1 MELGIYLSSSSE
13 TLLLNFSCRL
23 TRTTKKLG
31 LHKQYVG
38 FKL

>member
-13 TLLLNFSCRL
+13 TLLLNFSCGINKNN
-23 TRTTKKLG
+23 KKLG